1 MVAAQPIRRPLRPLR
16 SEEVTRLP
24 AQLGVY
30 EIVGADGVTLLI
42 GQAGAT
48 ERFGLRS
55 ALGRHVDVYPGAS
68 FRHECTHGYRSR
80 WQELLM
86 LHQATCGGLPPGND
100 DDARLI
106 GRLR

>member
-1 MVAAQPIRRPLRPLR
+1 MVAAKPIRRELRPLDHD
-16 SEEVTRLP
+16 EVARLP

-30 EIVGADGVTLLI
+30 EIVGADDATLLI

-48 ERFGLRS
+48 EPFGLRG
-55 ALGRHVDVYPGAS
+55 ALARLVDEHPGAS

-86 LHQATCGGLPPGND
+86 LHEATHGDVPPGNTG
-100 DDARLI
+100 DARLI